1 MKTIFGL
8 VSALTIPFIIGLTGC
23 SGGDKDLAAAKP
35 KADAIAILTPTDGNT
50 VEGIVAFAKVE
61 GGMRVMATVKNLTA
75 GRHGFHIHEYGD
87 CSAVDA
93 TSAGG
98 HFNPQNKPHGAPDS
112 AERHVGDLGNIEANQ
127 AGLAVT
133 DFVAP
138 RPALEG
144 PQAIIGRSVI
154 VHAKADDLK
163 SQPTGAAGA
172 RLACGVI
179 GYARK

>member
-1 MKTIFGL
+1 
-8 VSALTIPFIIGLTGC
+8 
-23 SGGDKDLAAAKP
+23 
-35 KADAIAILTPTDGNT
+35 
-50 VEGIVAFAKVE
+50 
-61 GGMRVMATVKNLTA
+61 MATVKNLTA

-127 AGLAVT
+127 ACLAVT
-133 DFVAP
+133 DFVDP
-138 RPALEG
+138 RLSLEG

>member
-8 VSALTIPFIIGLTGC
+8 VLALTISFIIGLTGC
-23 SGGDKDLAAAKP
+23 NGGDKDLAAAKP
-35 KADAIAILTPTDGNT
+35 KSDAISILTPTDGNT
-50 VEGIVAFAKVE
+50 VTGVVAFAKVE
-61 GGMRVMATVKNLTA
+61 GGMRVMATVKNLA
-75 GRHGFHIHEYGD
+75 PGLHGFHIHEYGD

-93 TSAGG
+93 VSAGG
-98 HFNPQNKPHGAPDS
+98 HFNPLNKPHGAPNS

-127 AGLAVT
+127 SGLATV
-133 DFVAP
+133 DFVDP
-138 RPALEG
+138 LLSLEG

-163 SQPTGAAGA
+163 TQSTGAAGA